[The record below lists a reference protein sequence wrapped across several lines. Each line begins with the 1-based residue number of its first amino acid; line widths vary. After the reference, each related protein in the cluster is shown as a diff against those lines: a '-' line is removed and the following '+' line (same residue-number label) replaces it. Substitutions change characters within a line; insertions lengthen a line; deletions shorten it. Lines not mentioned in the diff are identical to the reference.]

1 MLLYELIPYVVLLVV
16 HFRNV
21 SHLLHI
27 IQEGKI
33 QTFHDIHIR
42 LRLAA
47 LMSNVS
53 SHTVSL
59 YIMHSPVLIATLSCL
74 LLVTGVR
81 AYNGSGSHGPPPSAN
96 PLTYGFYATPE
107 IPEPVPLEITGKL
120 PSWLRGSLYRGAAGT
135 WDTGNLTAEHW
146 FDGFS
151 RNHRFEIANGQVEYR
166 SRNATDELVAFIR
179 ETGKLPDGSFGSD
192 PCKIIFGAFEATFR
206 DGNATHSDK
215 ASANVDVSYV
225 VDYPALSR
233 NTSSFGSPMNTLV
246 ATTDGNYLQQIDPV
260 TLEPI
265 EISTY
270 QAANPLLKNAGR
282 SAAHPAFGSDGSI
295 YNYVLDLVTKPPVYR
310 VFGVSPENGAGTI
323 LANITDAPPAYL
335 HSLFSTESHLLL
347 VVWQADIGKKAAT
360 LLGSL
365 LPWDLERKTL
375 FYVISKT
382 GGGVISKYAS
392 PDAFFAFHQINAF
405 EDASGAIIIDLPT
418 ADDYHFLTSAMVDN
432 LRANVGPN
440 ANGSSYSDITF
451 SFTRYLLPNYGDTIF
466 VNGSMVSNPAIKSFS
481 LDYQKHNIELPR
493 INSKYAGK
501 AYQYA
506 YGVHTAKPGY
516 FTDSLIK
523 IDTKART
530 SLVWEPKTNHLPS
543 EPVFVANPTGSGAED
558 DGVLLTVAMDA
569 ERKKSSL
576 IAINATTMVEL
587 GRAQMPI
594 AMGYGFHG
602 VFGSGM

>member
-1 MLLYELIPYVVLLVV
+1 
-16 HFRNV
+16 
-21 SHLLHI
+21 
-27 IQEGKI
+27 
-33 QTFHDIHIR
+33 
-42 LRLAA
+42 
-47 LMSNVS
+47 
-53 SHTVSL
+53 
-59 YIMHSPVLIATLSCL
+59 MHSPTFTSTLCCL
-74 LLVTGVR
+74 LSVIGVN
-81 AYNGSGSHGPPPSAN
+81 AENGSGSHGPPPDAS
-96 PLTYGFYATPE
+96 PLTYGWYATPE
-107 IPEPVPLEITGKL
+107 VPEPVPLEISGKF
-120 PSWLRGSLYRGAAGT
+120 PSWLRGSLYRGGAGT

-166 SRNATDELVAFIR
+166 SRNATDEVVDFIR
-179 ETGKLPDGSFGSD
+179 ETGKLPGGSFGSD

-206 DGNATHSDK
+206 DGIAPHGDK

-225 VDYPALSR
+225 ADYPGLAR
-233 NTSSFGSPMNTLV
+233 NTSSFGSPFNTLV
-246 ATTDGNYLQQIDPV
+246 ATTDGNFLQQIDPV

-270 QAANPLLKNAGR
+270 QAANLLLNSTGR
-282 SAAHPAFGSDGSI
+282 SASHPAFGSDGSI
-295 YNYVLDLVTKPPVYR
+295 YNYVLDLSTKPPVYR
-310 VFGVSPENGAGTI
+310 VFGVSPETGAGTI

-335 HSLFSTESHLLL
+335 HSLFTTAEHLVL
-347 VVWQADIGKKAAT
+347 VVWQADIGRKATT

-365 LPWDLERKTL
+365 LPWDPDRKTL

-418 ADDYHFLTSAMVDN
+418 AIDYHFLNAAKVDN
-432 LRANVGPN
+432 LRANIGSH
-440 ANGSSYSDITF
+440 AKGSSQNDIPF
-451 SFTRYLLPNYGDTIF
+451 NFTRYLLPNHGDGAKFANDSLIT
-466 VNGSMVSNPAIKSFS
+466 NPAIKSFS
-481 LDYQKHNIELPR
+481 LDYKKHNIELPR
-493 INSKYAGK
+493 INQAYAGK

-506 YGVHTAKPGY
+506 YGVHTEKPGY

-530 SLVWEPKTNHLPS
+530 SLVWEPTTNHLPS
-543 EPVFVANPTGSGAED
+543 EPIFVANPTGTGAED

-569 ERKKSSL
+569 QRKKSSL
-576 IAINATTMVEL
+576 IVIDATTMVEL

-594 AMGYGFHG
+594 VMGYGFHG

>member
-1 MLLYELIPYVVLLVV
+1 
-16 HFRNV
+16 
-21 SHLLHI
+21 
-27 IQEGKI
+27 
-33 QTFHDIHIR
+33 
-42 LRLAA
+42 
-47 LMSNVS
+47 
-53 SHTVSL
+53 
-59 YIMHSPVLIATLSCL
+59 MHPSVLIAIFSYLLS
-74 LLVTGVR
+74 VTGVR
-81 AYNGSGSHGPPPSAN
+81 AANGSGSHGPPPDAN
-96 PLTYGFYATPE
+96 PLSYGFYATPE
-107 IPEPVPLEITGKL
+107 IQDPVPLEITGKL
-120 PSWLRGSLYRGAAGT
+120 PSWLRGSLYRGAAAT

-151 RNHRFEIANGQVEYR
+151 RNHRFEIAHGQVEYR
-166 SRNATDELVAFIR
+166 SRNATDEVKDFIR

-206 DGNATHSDK
+206 DGNATKGDK
-215 ASANVDVSYV
+215 SSANVDVSYV
-225 VDYPALSR
+225 PNYPGLSR
-233 NTSSFGSPMNTLV
+233 NTSSFGSPLDTLM

-260 TLEPI
+260 TLDPI

-270 QAANPLLKNAGR
+270 QAANPLLKTAGR

-295 YNYVLDLVTKPPVYR
+295 YNYVLDLETQPPVYR

-335 HSLFSTESHLLL
+335 HSLFGTEEHLIL
-347 VVWQADIGKKAAT
+347 VIWQADIGKKANT

-365 LPWDLERKTL
+365 LPWDPERKTL

-382 GGGVISKYAS
+382 GEGVISKYAS

-405 EDASGAIIIDLPT
+405 EDASGTVIIDLPT
-418 ADDYHFLTSAMVDN
+418 ADDYHFLNSAMVNN

-440 ANGSSYSDITF
+440 ANGSSYSDLPF
-451 SFTRYLLPNYGDTIF
+451 NFTRYLLPNHDGDSTKF
-466 VNGSMVSNPAIKSFS
+466 ANGSMITNPAIKSFS

-493 INSKYAGK
+493 INEKYAGK

-523 IDTKART
+523 VDTKART

-576 IAINATTMVEL
+576 IVIDAMTMVEL